1 MKITKENS
9 IQVKGV
15 AILCMIAFHLFGF
28 PERIPNDYIYSW
40 FGSPITKSFQICVP
54 IYLFIGGY
62 GLQCIANKGSITW
75 KGIIRKLRKLY
86 ISYWRITILSIII
99 GFMVGYYTID
109 LKELLN
115 NLLGLISSY
124 NGEWWFFS
132 LYVELLILFY
142 FISRI
147 KLGWKSYL
155 LFMTIILFITRSIN
169 KMLSL
174 DDCIIYQRHLKM
186 ILIDLNIF
194 MLGCFFSKFD
204 IFDKLYKKYSFLFD
218 SYIVAPLL
226 ITFPL
231 IVRAYGPI
239 IGITELFIV
248 PIFVIGI
255 VNMCKIMG
263 GGKIFLFLGKHSM
276 NLWLIHSFFIYYYAK
291 DVTFLTPNPTIMFF
305 TILVISLGC
314 SIVVEFLYEKTNMIL
329 KSFMDLI

>member
-1 MKITKENS
+1 MIFSKENS

-15 AILCMIAFHLFGF
+15 AILCMIAYHLFSF
-28 PERIPNDYIYSW
+28 PERILNDAIHSW
-40 FGSPITKSFQICVP
+40 FGSPITEAFQICVP

-62 GLQCIANKGSITW
+62 GLQCIANKDSITW
-75 KGIIRKLRKLY
+75 KEIIRRLYKLY
-86 ISYWRITILSIII
+86 ISYWWVAIPFIIV
-99 GFMVGYYTID
+99 GFMVGYYAID
-109 LKELLN
+109 LKEFLN
-115 NLLGLISSY
+115 NLSGLKSSY

-147 KLGWKSYL
+147 KFGWKRYL
-155 LFMTIILFITRSIN
+155 LLMTIILFITRSIN
-169 KMLSL
+169 KMLPL

-194 MLGCFFSKFD
+194 MLGCFFSKFN
-204 IFDKLYKKYSFLFD
+204 IFDKLNKKYSFLFNNH
-218 SYIVAPLL
+218 IAALL
-226 ITFPL
+226 LMTLPL
-231 IVRAYGPI
+231 IIRAYGPI

-248 PIFVIGI
+248 PMFVIGI
-255 VNMCKIMG
+255 VNICKIMG

-291 DVTFLTPNPTIMFF
+291 NVTFLTHNPTIMFF

-314 SIVVEFLYEKTNMIL
+314 SIVVEFLHEKINMIL
-329 KSFMDLI
+329 KSIDLI